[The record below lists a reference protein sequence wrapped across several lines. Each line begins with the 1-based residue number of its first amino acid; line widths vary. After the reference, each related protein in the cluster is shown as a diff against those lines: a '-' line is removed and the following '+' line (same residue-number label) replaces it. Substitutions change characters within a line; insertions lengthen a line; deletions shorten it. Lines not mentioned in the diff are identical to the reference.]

1 MSGPSDSGT
10 VLVTCRTHVLF
21 KNVHTQPRTA
31 TLPNLGVHKRPPCCS
46 WCAPRPAV
54 RGESQRTLL
63 LEPSVWP
70 SRPPCHTLR
79 VGRRALRKRHVFGD
93 MKCPPQTPL
102 YSSRSPQGPDPQRPR
117 TCTAVRPAGR
127 TALQP
132 SPPGEPRTR
141 SRPEPNGG
149 PGAKPRVRPARVR
162 PRRPVEGLL
171 TTPHPRARLPRPAGC
186 SAARRGASAGLGP
199 RQRGGG
205 GARPRGAPGAARSQC
220 SLGGAQAPAGRSPGA
235 GPGRG
240 PGPII
245 SQAPARRTGR
255 LSARDPCARG
265 AGAAESRARRL
276 CGAGAGRGAGALHF
290 PARKYRGPSSRR
302 PGECGAAGRLARP
315 PRLRASARRP
325 QCRPLRARCGRR
337 VTFYSGL
344 VSESG
349 DPSECSSGAR
359 G

>member
-93 MKCPPQTPL
+93 MKCPPQSPAL
-102 YSSRSPQGPDPQRPR
+102 FQPVSPRS
-117 TCTAVRPAGR
+117 RPAETTHVHGSSDPRGGR
-127 TALQP
+127 RCSP
-132 SPPGEPRTR
+132 RPPGEPRTR

-205 GARPRGAPGAARSQC
+205 GARPRGAPGAARS
-220 SLGGAQAPAGRSPGA
+220 
-235 GPGRG
+235 
-240 PGPII
+240 
-245 SQAPARRTGR
+245 
-255 LSARDPCARG
+255 
-265 AGAAESRARRL
+265 
-276 CGAGAGRGAGALHF
+276 
-290 PARKYRGPSSRR
+290 
-302 PGECGAAGRLARP
+302 
-315 PRLRASARRP
+315 
-325 QCRPLRARCGRR
+325 
-337 VTFYSGL
+337 
-344 VSESG
+344 
-349 DPSECSSGAR
+349 
-359 G
+359 

>member
-93 MKCPPQTPL
+93 MKCPPQ
-102 YSSRSPQGPDPQRPR
+102 SP
-117 TCTAVRPAGR
+117 
-127 TALQP
+127 ALFQP
-132 SPPGEPRTR
+132 VSPR
-141 SRPEPNGG
+141 SRPAETTHVHGSSDPRGGRRCSPRLPGSRGHGAARSRTGVPARSPACAPLACGPAVRWRDCSPPPTPG
-149 PGAKPRVRPARVR
+149 PGCPALPAAPLRAGARPQGWV
-162 PRRPVEGLL
+162 PV
-171 TTPHPRARLPRPAGC
+171 
-186 SAARRGASAGLGP
+186 S
-199 RQRGGG
+199 

-255 LSARDPCARG
+255 LGARDPCARG